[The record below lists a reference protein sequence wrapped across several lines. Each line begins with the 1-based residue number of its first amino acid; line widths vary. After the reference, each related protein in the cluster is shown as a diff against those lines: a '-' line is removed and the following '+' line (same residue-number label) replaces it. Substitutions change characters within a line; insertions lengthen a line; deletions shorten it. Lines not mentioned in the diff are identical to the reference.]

1 VRTRTRKQVVAR
13 RREILGKLKLAYGCD
28 ECNKDPR
35 IWFPH
40 SPEGL
45 NFAHLDQMSKS
56 LECVGKPGT
65 NKAGMGMNRLTRK
78 VYLDPVKNRE
88 AIKAIFLEIR
98 KCRVLCSNHHGKE
111 TKERGEHKNNYV
123 IARAR
128 LGIPEPPPDT
138 QEDMF
143 YDREEQEMETK
154 RLH

>member
-1 VRTRTRKQVVAR
+1 MRTRTREQVIAR
-13 RREILGKLKLAYGCD
+13 RREILGKLKLAYSCD
-28 ECNKDPR
+28 ECNNDPR

-40 SPEGL
+40 SAEGL
-45 NFAHLDQMSKS
+45 HFAHRDQMSKS

-78 VYLDPVKNRE
+78 VYRDPVKNRK
-88 AIKAIFLEIR
+88 AIKNIFLEIK
-98 KCRVLCSNHHGKE
+98 KCRILCSNHHAKE

-143 YDREEQEMETK
+143 YAK
-154 RLH
+154 